1 MSARP
6 FYSLFQKVAKKLPE
20 SLHVSQIVIS
30 MKITP
35 ELKKFIEDNNTLSSR
50 ALAGLIG
57 SNFNIKITHAGIE
70 KHLTKARAAAQATNS
85 AKVEAV
91 RAAVLDDAQR
101 YAGKYLAILDREID
115 AWDLLLAN
123 APDVPIDDVKGR
135 AVASQALQKCISMV
149 LEFAKPSE
157 GPQPNESWADTR
169 LAILRAVDD
178 DQEAKE
184 KLIAALEQK
193 RRPALHSRSSDLG

>member
-1 MSARP
+1 M
-6 FYSLFQKVAKKLPE
+6 K
-20 SLHVSQIVIS
+20 
-30 MKITP
+30 KITP
-35 ELKKFIEDNNTLSSR
+35 EIERFISDNHTLKSR
-50 ALAGLIG
+50 ALATLICERFG
-57 SNFNIKITHAGIE
+57 IKVSHVAVEPYLTRARIE
-70 KHLTKARAAAQATNS
+70 AEAQNN

-115 AWDLLLAN
+115 AWDLLLTN
-123 APDVPIDDVKGR
+123 APTVPIDDVKGR

-169 LAILRAVDD
+169 TAIMLAVDND
-178 DQEAKE
+178 PKAKAA
-184 KLIAALEQK
+184 ICDALEH
-193 RRPALHSRSSDLG
+193 RRRHALRPEAGRVGERGPGAGAGPLAG